1 MSHSLTI
8 SATTRT
14 TTMTCEGGDGDGD
27 DGDDDGN
34 DDFNLSGLRHNSMM
48 RMRMVTALVVAG
60 LVQPV

>member
-1 MSHSLTI
+1 
-8 SATTRT
+8 
-14 TTMTCEGGDGDGD
+14 MTCEGGDGDGD
-27 DGDDDGN
+27 GDGGDDDGN